1 MATTLFQISQLGTNP
16 TRIGIGD
23 LKPIEQVMTK
33 FANDLIK
40 RAQDNLVKKKANASF
55 NLSSSIEPLP
65 IKVMGNEYTLL
76 IEWPTYGK
84 FVDQGVRGAV
94 SGDKAQGSPFQIG
107 RNAPFARRR
116 DIADWITAKGIN
128 PGGRRGE
135 RIPTREQLS
144 YAITKAVNKFG
155 TRRTLFF
162 SDALTTDM
170 QEALINDV
178 AEALG
183 KTISIQMKL

>member
-1 MATTLFQISQLGTNP
+1 MDKIFQISQ
-16 TRIGIGD
+16 IGGNTTDISIKA
-23 LKPIEQVMTK
+23 LSPIEQVMSR

-40 RAQDNLVKKKANASF
+40 RAQSNLVKKDANASF
-55 NLSSSIEPLP
+55 NLSSSIIPLP
-65 IKVMGNEYTLL
+65 VKVMGNEYTLL

-84 FVDQGVRGAV
+84 FVDQGVRGTV
-94 SGDKAQGSPFQIG
+94 SGNKAQGSPFQIG

-116 DIADWITAKGIN
+116 DIADWITAKGID
-128 PGGRRGE
+128 PSGRRGE
-135 RIPTREQLS
+135 RIPTRDALS

-162 SDALTTDM
+162 SDALTPEL
-170 QEALINDV
+170 QEALVNDV

>member
-1 MATTLFQISQLGTNP
+1 MDKLFQISQVGGKTTEISIKALS
-16 TRIGIGD
+16 
-23 LKPIEQVMTK
+23 PIEQVMTK

-40 RAQDNLVKKKANASF
+40 RAQDNLVKKNANASF
-55 NLSSSIEPLP
+55 NLSSSIKP
-65 IKVMGNEYTLL
+65 IPVPVNVMGNEYTLL

-94 SGDKAQGSPFQIG
+94 SGDKAQGSPFKYTTKMPPRKSIK
-107 RNAPFARRR
+107 
-116 DIADWITAKGIN
+116 DWITNKGIN
-128 PGGRRGE
+128 PGGRRGDRFE
-135 RIPTREQLS
+135 AREQL
-144 YAITKAVNKFG
+144 AKFMQVMTYRYG

>member
-1 MATTLFQISQLGTNP
+1 MDKLFQISQVGGKTTEISIKALS
-16 TRIGIGD
+16 
-23 LKPIEQVMTK
+23 PIEQVMTK

-40 RAQDNLVKKKANASF
+40 RAQDNLVKKNANASF
-55 NLSSSIEPLP
+55 NLSSSIDPLP

-94 SGDKAQGSPFQIG
+94 SGDKAQGSPFKYTTKMPP
-107 RNAPFARRR
+107 RKSFE
-116 DIADWITAKGIN
+116 DYITKKPIN
-128 PGGRRGE
+128 PGGRRGDRFE
-135 RIPTREQLS
+135 AREQL
-144 YAITKAVNKFG
+144 AKFMQVMTYRYG

-170 QEALINDV
+170 QEALVNDV